1 MRTRW
6 AIWAVWATR
15 VAGLAMVATGIIN
28 WVSVFAERFTT
39 SLPLISTFT
48 AQKTLTQYY
57 IQLTHWILFVMLG
70 LAILVMGWRIKVK
83 RPGTKA
89 SPSAIQ
95 RFTS

>member
-15 VAGLAMVATGIIN
+15 ITGLVMVAVGTIN

-39 SLPLISTFT
+39 SSPIISTFT

-57 IQLTHWILFVMLG
+57 MQLTHWILFVMLG
-70 LAILVMGWRIKVK
+70 LAILVMGWRIKVG
-83 RPGTKA
+83 RPDAEA